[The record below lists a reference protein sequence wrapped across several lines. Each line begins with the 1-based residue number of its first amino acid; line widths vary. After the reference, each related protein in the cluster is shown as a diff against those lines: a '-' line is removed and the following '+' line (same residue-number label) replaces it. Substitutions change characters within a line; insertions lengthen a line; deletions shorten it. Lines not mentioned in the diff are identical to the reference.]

1 MVGLFCIIVAD
12 DWTAVAQQR
21 NPYMSRFLKPVVV
34 LVLDDQMRNYFMK
47 VLKLFYTSSFLIFVM
62 IVFVMLY
69 SFAMYFG
76 FKDTFQG
83 LTFF

>member
-1 MVGLFCIIVAD
+1 
-12 DWTAVAQQR
+12 
-21 NPYMSRFLKPVVV
+21 
-34 LVLDDQMRNYFMK
+34 MRNYFMK
-47 VLKLFYTSSFLIFVM
+47 VLKLIYTSSFLIFVM